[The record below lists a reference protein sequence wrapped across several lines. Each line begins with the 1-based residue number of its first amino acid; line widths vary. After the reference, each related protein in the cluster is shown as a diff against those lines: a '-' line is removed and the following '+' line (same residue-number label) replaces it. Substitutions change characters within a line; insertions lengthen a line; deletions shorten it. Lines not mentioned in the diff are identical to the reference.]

1 MNDNQR
7 QVTQQEAECQLYL
20 IQNPG
25 YDSDWVGEASKIL
38 TNQSIDLSE
47 TDLVKFNALPNA
59 KILWHTDMQ
68 KHIFWLW
75 VVENKEQ

>member
-38 TNQSIDLSE
+38 NIDVSVLYHGLWGHNQFIHS
-47 TDLVKFNALPNA
+47 F
-59 KILWHTDMQ
+59 
-68 KHIFWLW
+68 IFIP
-75 VVENKEQ
+75 